1 MLNVELP
8 RGLFVRPLA
17 CRKGVSLIQHSTFN
31 IQHSTFNIQIK
42 NNRYKTNKKWKKD
55 CTVLPMNTMRVA

>member
-17 CRKGVSLIQHSTFN
+17 WRKGVSL

-55 CTVLPMNTMRVA
+55 CTVQPMSTMRVA

>member
-31 IQHSTFNIQIK
+31 IKIK

-55 CTVLPMNTMRVA
+55 CTVQPMSTMRVA

>member
-17 CRKGVSLIQHSTFN
+17 CRKGVSLIQHSTLN
-31 IQHSTFNIQIK
+31 IKIK

-55 CTVLPMNTMRVA
+55 CTVQPMSTMRVA